1 MTHIKHV
8 AGVLQCVAEWCSVV
22 QRVAY
27 MTWFISSVLQC
38 VAVGCGVVQRVAY
51 ATLLTPSV
59 LLCVAVRCSVLHTWH
74 KSSRVLQCVAAWCM
88 VPCVAYASWLIP
100 SVELCCSVLQSVT
113 VSWSMLQRVAVCVP
127 NSHARPTW
135 HVILNIKY
143 LYRYEICD
151 MALQWISMCRAVLH
165 DATYDSFMYVM
176 WRIVCQVYAMCHVI
190 FVNDSLMS
198 YSLMIR

>member
-8 AGVLQCVAEWCSVV
+8 AGVLQCVAEWCSAV
-22 QRVAY
+22 QRVAC

-135 HVILNIKY
+135 HVICHIQY
-143 LYRYEICD
+143 LYTYEICE
-151 MALQWISMCRAVLH
+151 MAHPKFCSEFQCAVLCCIMQH
-165 DATYDSFMYVM
+165 MTL
-176 WRIVCQVYAMCHVI
+176 WIHVCDVTDC
-190 FVNDSLMS
+190 MS
-198 YSLMIR
+198 SICNVSRHIR